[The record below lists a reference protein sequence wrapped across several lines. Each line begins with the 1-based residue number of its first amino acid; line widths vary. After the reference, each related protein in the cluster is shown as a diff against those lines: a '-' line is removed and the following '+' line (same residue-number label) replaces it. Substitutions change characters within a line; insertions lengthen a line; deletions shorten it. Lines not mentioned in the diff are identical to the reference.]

1 MSVVQRNK
9 SSILRGT
16 LSKLCHTDIR
26 YLNTYE
32 NLEKRKCLTNV
43 LVVEDEQTD
52 KDLLSKNG
60 ISSKI
65 EFVQMYFHV

>member
-16 LSKLCHTDIR
+16 LSKLCHTCIG
-26 YLNTYE
+26 YINTYE